1 MSRALPAI
9 PSLIPAP
16 SRSLVRATGQES
28 SSEVETRVLPAWP
41 VLTVLWGYPIFW
53 LLGLLPF
60 ASVIMAIPML
70 ALLIMRR
77 RILLVPGILPWI
89 GFVLWM
95 IPSALM
101 IDGLGRAVGLGVRFS
116 QFLALAIIMVYIVN
130 ARSSLSP
137 KRVFNGLTFIW
148 VFVIFGGYLGM
159 LFPEAQLTFTI
170 GRILPDAIS
179 SNDYVAELVFPTLA
193 EIQTP
198 WGAEEPFVRP
208 SAPFSYT
215 NGWGAAMAVL
225 TPIAIGTAIGHRTA
239 RTMWFL
245 VIALVAAIPPAIA
258 TTNRGLFLGLAGAVI
273 YVLFCLLIRGR
284 VLAFFWVTMLGV
296 AATVVL
302 LLSGVLD
309 GIIERQETVDTTE
322 GRGNLYLETWERTLE
337 SPIIGYGAPR
347 PSTWSEIYVGTQGA
361 IWNAMFCFGL
371 IGLILFLGMILLGA
385 VRTFDAPNLSAVW
398 IHASVVV
405 TVFLS
410 IFYGLDRQLVFV
422 GIALAVLLREKY
434 LGHSSY
440 WTSHPTPFARAENE
454 E

>member
-1 MSRALPAI
+1 MAP
-9 PSLIPAP
+9 LISSP
-16 SRSLVRATGQES
+16 SRSLIAATGQDPS
-28 SSEVETRVLPAWP
+28 REVEQRILPAWP
-41 VLTVLWGYPIFW
+41 VLTVLWGYPVFW

-60 ASVIMAIPML
+60 ASVIMAVPML

-77 RILLVPGILPWI
+77 RILIVPGILPWV

-95 IPSALM
+95 IPCALM
-101 IDGLGRAVGLGVRFS
+101 IDQLGRGVGLAVRFS
-116 QFLALAIIMVYIVN
+116 QFLALAIIMIYIVN

-148 VFVIFGGYLGM
+148 VFVIVGGYLGM
-159 LFPEAQLTFTI
+159 FFPEVQLTMTI
-170 GRILPDAIS
+170 GRLLPGALTE
-179 SNDYVAELVFPTLA
+179 NDYVAELVFPTLA

-208 SAPFSYT
+208 SAPFAYT

-239 RTMWFL
+239 RAMWLL

-258 TTNRGLFLGLAGAVI
+258 TTNRGLFLGIAGAVV

-284 VLAFFWVTMLGV
+284 LLAFFWVTVLGI
-296 AATVVL
+296 AGTVVL
-302 LLSGVLD
+302 LLSGFLD
-309 GIIERQETVDTTE
+309 GIIARQETVDTTA
-322 GRGNLYLETWERTLE
+322 GRGNLYQETWERTLQ

-347 PSTWSEIYVGTQGA
+347 PSTMSEIHVGTQGA

-371 IGLILFLGMILLGA
+371 VGLALFLGMIVLGA

-405 TVFLS
+405 TVFLAV
-410 IFYGLDRQLVFV
+410 FYGLDRQLVFV
-422 GIALAVLLREKY
+422 GIAVAVLLREKY
-434 LGHSSY
+434 LGSSSY
-440 WTSHPTPFARAENE
+440 WQAEPVPFARAKNE

>member
-1 MSRALPAI
+1 MA
-9 PSLIPAP
+9 SLIASP
-16 SRSLVRATGQES
+16 SRSLIAATGQDAS
-28 SSEVETRVLPAWP
+28 LEVEPRVLPAWP
-41 VLTVLWGYPIFW
+41 VLTVLWGYPLFW
-53 LLGLLPF
+53 LVGMLPF

-77 RILLVPGILPWI
+77 RILIVPGILPWI

-101 IDGLGRAVGLGVRFS
+101 IDQLGRGVGLGVRFS

-130 ARSSLSP
+130 ARTSLPP
-137 KRVFNGLTFIW
+137 KRIFNGLTFIW
-148 VFVIFGGYLGM
+148 MFVIVGGYLGM
-159 LFPEAQLTFTI
+159 FFPEVQLTMTI
-170 GRILPDAIS
+170 GRLLPDAIS
-179 SNDYVAELVFPTLA
+179 SNDYVSELVFPTLA

-239 RTMWFL
+239 RAMWVL

-258 TTNRGLFLGLAGAVI
+258 TTNRGLFLGIAGAVA

-284 VLAFFWVTMLGV
+284 LLAFFWVTMLGLAGAV
-296 AATVVL
+296 IL
-302 LLSGVLD
+302 FLSGFLD
-309 GIIERQETVDTTE
+309 GIVARQETVDTTE
-322 GRGNLYLETWERTLE
+322 GRGNLYAETWERTLQ
-337 SPIIGYGAPR
+337 SPVIGWGAPR

-371 IGLILFLGMILLGA
+371 VGLFLFLGMIVLGA

-434 LGHSSY
+434 LGNSSY
-440 WTSHPTPFARAENE
+440 WTPQPTPFARAKNE

>member
-1 MSRALPAI
+1 MA
-9 PSLIPAP
+9 SLISSP
-16 SRSLVRATGQES
+16 SRSLIAATGQDPSQEI
-28 SSEVETRVLPAWP
+28 EQRILPAWP
-41 VLTVLWGYPIFW
+41 VLTVLWGYPVFW
-53 LLGLLPF
+53 MLGLLPF
-60 ASVIMAIPML
+60 ASVIMAVPML

-77 RILLVPGILPWI
+77 RILIVPGILPWI

-101 IDGLGRAVGLGVRFS
+101 IDQLGRGVGLAVRFS

-130 ARSSLSP
+130 ARTSLSP

-148 VFVIFGGYLGM
+148 VFIIIGGYAGM
-159 LFPEAQLTFTI
+159 LFPEAQLTMTI
-170 GRILPDAIS
+170 GRLLPSALTE
-179 SNDYVAELVFPTLA
+179 NDYVAELVFPTLA

-208 SAPFSYT
+208 SAPFAYT

-239 RTMWFL
+239 RAMWML

-258 TTNRGLFLGLAGAVI
+258 TTNRGLFLGIAGAVI

-284 VLAFFWVTMLGV
+284 LLAFFWVTMLGI
-296 AATVVL
+296 AGTIIL
-302 LLSGVLD
+302 LLSGFLD
-309 GIIERQETVDTTE
+309 GIIARQETVDTTE
-322 GRGNLYLETWERTLE
+322 GRGNLYLETWERTLQ
-337 SPIIGYGAPR
+337 SPIIGFGAPR
-347 PSTWSEIYVGTQGA
+347 PSTMSEIHVGTQGA

-371 IGLILFLGMILLGA
+371 VGLVLFLGMIVMGA
-385 VRTFDAPNLSAVW
+385 IRTFDAPNLSAVW

-410 IFYGLDRQLVFV
+410 VFYGLDRQLVFV

-434 LGHSSY
+434 LGRSSY
-440 WTSHPTPFARAENE
+440 WLTHPVPFARAKNE

>member
-1 MSRALPAI
+1 MSRPLPAI

-16 SRSLVRATGQES
+16 SRSLVRATGQDA

-148 VFVIFGGYLGM
+148 LFVIVGGYLGM

-170 GRILPDAIS
+170 GRILPAAIS

-258 TTNRGLFLGLAGAVI
+258 TTNRGLFLGLAGAVV

-371 IGLILFLGMILLGA
+371 IGLFLFLGMILLGA

-398 IHASVVV
+398 IHASIVV

>member
-1 MSRALPAI
+1 MALI
-9 PSLIPAP
+9 SSP
-16 SRSLVRATGQES
+16 SRSLIAATGQDPS
-28 SSEVETRVLPAWP
+28 LEVEPRSLPAWP
-41 VLTVLWGYPIFW
+41 VLTVLWGYPLFW
-53 LLGLLPF
+53 LLGMLPF
-60 ASVIMAIPML
+60 ASVIMAVPMV

-77 RILLVPGILPWI
+77 RILIVPGILPWI

-101 IDGLGRAVGLGVRFS
+101 IDQLGRGVGLGVRIS

-130 ARSSLSP
+130 ARSSLTP
-137 KRVFNGLTFIW
+137 KRIFNGLTFIW
-148 VFVIFGGYLGM
+148 LFVIVGGYLGM
-159 LFPEAQLTFTI
+159 LFPEVQLTMTI
-170 GRILPDAIS
+170 GRLLPDAIS
-179 SNDYVAELVFPTLA
+179 SNDYVSELVFPTLA

-198 WGAEEPFVRP
+198 WGAAEPFVRP

-239 RTMWFL
+239 RAMWFL

-258 TTNRGLFLGLAGAVI
+258 TTNRGLFLGIAGAIV

-284 VLAFFWVTMLGV
+284 FLAFFWVTVLGI
-296 AATVVL
+296 AAAVIL
-302 LLSGVLD
+302 FLSGFLD
-309 GIIERQETVDTTE
+309 GIVARQETVDTTE
-322 GRGNLYLETWERTLE
+322 GRGNLYAETWERTLQ
-337 SPIIGYGAPR
+337 SPVIGWGAPR

-371 IGLILFLGMILLGA
+371 VGLVLFLGMIVMGA

-405 TVFLS
+405 AVGLS

-434 LGHSSY
+434 LGKSSY
-440 WTSHPTPFARAENE
+440 WTPQPTPFAKAANE

>member
-1 MSRALPAI
+1 MPALI
-9 PSLIPAP
+9 SSP
-16 SRSLVRATGQES
+16 SRSLIAATDQDAS
-28 SSEVETRVLPAWP
+28 LEVEPRVLPAWP
-41 VLTVLWGYPIFW
+41 VLTVLWGYPVFW

-77 RILLVPGILPWI
+77 RILFVPGILPWI

-101 IDGLGRAVGLGVRFS
+101 IDQLGRGVGLGVRFS

-130 ARSSLSP
+130 ARTSLSP

-148 VFVIFGGYLGM
+148 VFIIIGGYLGM
-159 LFPEAQLTFTI
+159 LFPEVQLTMTI
-170 GRILPDAIS
+170 GRLLPEAIT

-239 RTMWFL
+239 RAMWWL
-245 VIALVAAIPPAIA
+245 VIALVLAIPPAIA
-258 TTNRGLFLGLAGAVI
+258 TTNRGLFLGIAGAVA

-284 VLAFFWVTMLGV
+284 FLAFFWVTMLGV
-296 AATVVL
+296 AGTIVL
-302 LLSGVLD
+302 FLSGFLD
-309 GIIERQETVDTTE
+309 GIVARQETVDTTE
-322 GRGNLYLETWERTLE
+322 GRGDLYLETWERTLE
-337 SPIIGYGAPR
+337 SPIIGFGAPR
-347 PSTWSEIYVGTQGA
+347 PSLMSEIHVGTQGA
-361 IWNAMFCFGL
+361 VWNAMFCFGL
-371 IGLILFLGMILLGA
+371 VGLFLFVGMIVMGA

-398 IHASVVV
+398 VHASVVV

-410 IFYGLDRQLVFV
+410 VFYGLDRQLVFV

-434 LGHSSY
+434 LGRSSY
-440 WTSHPTPFARAENE
+440 WIAHPVPFARAKNE